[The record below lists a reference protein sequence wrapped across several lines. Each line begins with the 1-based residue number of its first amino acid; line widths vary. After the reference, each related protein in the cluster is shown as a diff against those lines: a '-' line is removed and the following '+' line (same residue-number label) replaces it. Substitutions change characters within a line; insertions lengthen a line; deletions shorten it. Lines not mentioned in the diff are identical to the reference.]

1 MILTVFQKA
10 IESSISDSN
19 GTLKTDL
26 FQQCHGRVISET
38 DKQMKI
44 KPNCVLYEWRNFSIC
59 DRHITGQRAIQF
71 S

>member
-1 MILTVFQKA
+1 MLTVFQKA

-38 DKQMKI
+38 DKRMKI
-44 KPNCVLYEWRNFSIC
+44 KPNCVLYEWRNFSIW
-59 DRHITGQRAIQF
+59 D
-71 S
+71 

>member
-1 MILTVFQKA
+1 MVLTVFQKA

-38 DKQMKI
+38 DKRMKI
-44 KPNCVLYEWRNFSIC
+44 KPNCVLYEWRNFSLW
-59 DRHITGQRAIQF
+59 DRYNTGQRTIQF